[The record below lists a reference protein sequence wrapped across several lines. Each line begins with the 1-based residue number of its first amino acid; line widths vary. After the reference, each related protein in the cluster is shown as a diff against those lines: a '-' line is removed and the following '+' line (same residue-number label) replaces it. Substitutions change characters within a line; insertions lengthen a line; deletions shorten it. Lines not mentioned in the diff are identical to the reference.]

1 MPRILKRNLDTKKN
15 QQKFDEAK
23 YFGQLNAKNLCK
35 QKIYV
40 LHKQDIIFF
49 KMVNL

>member
-15 QQKFDEAK
+15 QQNTVTQKFDEAK

-40 LHKQDIIFF
+40 LQ
-49 KMVNL
+49 